1 MKILIVMTGFF
12 PGQKFG
18 GPPVSVD
25 NFCTLMDEHN
35 CYIVTRNHDM
45 GDNKIYQNIQSGWNQ
60 RRNCKV
66 LYLSD
71 KEYCYKN
78 YEKVINEIKPDVIYL
93 QGLFQN
99 CIIPCLVLAKKY
111 KISVVLA
118 PRGELCAGAFKKKYK
133 KIPYIIFLKV
143 FKLLN
148 NVHFQSTSDEETDAI
163 IKHLNAKKECI
174 DLLSNIPSV
183 PVSQNIEIEK
193 ISGQA
198 KLIFL
203 SRIVSKKNLLSVI
216 EYMFS
221 VEGDVQLDVYGALED
236 EDYWNECRKK
246 INTLPDNVKV
256 EYKGLVN
263 HDEVHE
269 TFRKYDAFVFP
280 TFSENFGHV
289 IAEALMVGCPVI
301 ISDQT
306 PWTDV
311 ASVEGGWSIALEN
324 SGEFIRAIQEIVDA
338 DAIQEKMFRENILEY
353 IERKMNLKEL
363 KEKYNRCFEK
373 AVMENK

>member
-25 NFCTLMDEHN
+25 NFCTLMNEHD

-45 GDNKIYQNIQSGWNQ
+45 GDTEVYHNIQPGWNQ

-78 YEKVINEIKPDVIYL
+78 YEKVINDIKPDIIYL

-99 CIIPCLVLAKKY
+99 CIIPCLFLAKKY

-133 KIPYIIFLKV
+133 KVPYIIFLKV
-143 FKLLN
+143 FQLLN
-148 NVHFQSTSDEETDAI
+148 KVHFQSTSDEETEATV
-163 IKHLNAKKECI
+163 KYLNVEKERV

-183 PVSQNIEIEK
+183 PISKNIAIEK
-193 ISGQA
+193 KSGQA

-216 EYMFS
+216 EYMFNI
-221 VEGDVQLDVYGALED
+221 EGNVQVDIYGALED
-236 EDYWNECRKK
+236 EEYWNACKKK
-246 INTLPDNVKV
+246 INLLPDNINV
-256 EYKGLVN
+256 EYKGLVSHEQV
-263 HDEVHE
+263 HD
-269 TFRKYDAFVFP
+269 TFRKYDAFIFP
-280 TFSENFGHV
+280 TLSENFGHV

-306 PWTDV
+306 PWSDV
-311 ASVEGGWSIALEN
+311 ADVEGGWSIALEN
-324 SGEFIRAIQEIVDA
+324 SEKYIQAIQEIVDA
-338 DAIQEKMFRENILEY
+338 DKEKEKMFKENILKY
-353 IERKMNLKEL
+353 IEKKMNLKEL
-363 KEKYNRCFEK
+363 KDKYNSCLKK

>member
-25 NFCTLMDEHN
+25 NFCSLMKEHD

-45 GDNKIYQNIQSGWNQ
+45 GDTEAYHNIQSGWNQ

-66 LYLSD
+66 LYLND

-78 YEKVINEIKPDVIYL
+78 YEKVIIEIKPDLIYL

-99 CIIPCLVLAKKY
+99 CIIPCLFLAKKFNTPV
-111 KISVVLA
+111 ILA

-133 KIPYIIFLKV
+133 KIPYIIFLK
-143 FKLLN
+143 FFGLLKQ
-148 NVHFQSTSDEETDAI
+148 VYFQSTSDEETKAI
-163 IKHLNAKKECI
+163 IKYLNANKDRI
-174 DLLSNIPSV
+174 DLLSNIPSIPISKNV
-183 PVSQNIEIEK
+183 EFSK
-193 ISGQA
+193 KSGQA
-198 KLIFL
+198 KFIFL
-203 SRIVSKKNLLSVI
+203 SRIVPKKNLLSVI
-216 EYMFS
+216 EYLFD
-221 VEGDVQLDVYGALED
+221 VKGKVQLDIYGAIED
-236 EDYWNECRKK
+236 EAYWDICLEK
-246 INTLPDNVKV
+246 ISLLPNNITVK
-256 EYKGLVN
+256 YKGLVN
-263 HDEVHE
+263 HDQVHE

-306 PWTDV
+306 PWSDV
-311 ASVEGGWSIALEN
+311 ANISGGWSIKLDN
-324 SGEFIRAIQEIVDA
+324 SDRYINAIQEIIDA
-338 DAIQEKMFRENILEY
+338 DVNEEKMYKENILKY
-353 IERKMNLKEL
+353 IEKKMNLEEL
-363 KEKYNRCFEK
+363 TEKYNNCLEK
-373 AVMENK
+373 AKLVNK

>member
-183 PVSQNIEIEK
+183 PVLQNIEIEK